1 MKYSLTRDYRQLI
14 ITFRQVISL
23 RYLREI
29 FTLKP
34 LVIPTITLRLERSL
48 KYPVELLKVDSRVS
62 ELWSGIRR
70 LNYLAVC
77 LDTHASSL

>member
-34 LVIPTITLRLERSL
+34 LVIPTITLRLDF
-48 KYPVELLKVDSRVS
+48 Y
-62 ELWSGIRR
+62 
-70 LNYLAVC
+70 
-77 LDTHASSL
+77 SSIPNHPLSNGHQNIPLSY

>member
-34 LVIPTITLRLERSL
+34 LVIPTITLRLDI
-48 KYPVELLKVDSRVS
+48 Y
-62 ELWSGIRR
+62 
-70 LNYLAVC
+70 
-77 LDTHASSL
+77 SSIPNHPLSNGH